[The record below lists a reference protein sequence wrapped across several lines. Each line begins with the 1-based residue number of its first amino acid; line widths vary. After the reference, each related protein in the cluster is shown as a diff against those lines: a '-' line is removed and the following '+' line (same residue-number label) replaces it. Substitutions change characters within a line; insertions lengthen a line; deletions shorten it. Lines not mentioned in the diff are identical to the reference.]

1 MANGEAVVITVAP
14 VGYADTHWVAFCGQ
28 TFTVTQ
34 KRKVPNSPEDTKD
47 PWGLSC
53 ADADTVDLSPL
64 KELTNIRVLNLEDTG
79 AEDLSTLSQ
88 LKQLTDLFL
97 WCSFVKVVFIIFP
110 SAHHHSSAHACLQ
123 LILLHTSL

>member
-1 MANGEAVVITVAP
+1 MEDLTPVVELPQLHALRSAESAKEKEFKTLRAAFIETRWAGE
-14 VGYADTHWVAFCGQ
+14 VAFCGQ

-47 PWGLSC
+47 PYGLSC

-64 KELTNIRVLNLEDTG
+64 KELTNIRELYLEDTG

-88 LKQLTDLFL
+88 LKQPPT
-97 WCSFVKVVFIIFP
+97 CSSP
-110 SAHHHSSAHACLQ
+110 
-123 LILLHTSL
+123 TPR